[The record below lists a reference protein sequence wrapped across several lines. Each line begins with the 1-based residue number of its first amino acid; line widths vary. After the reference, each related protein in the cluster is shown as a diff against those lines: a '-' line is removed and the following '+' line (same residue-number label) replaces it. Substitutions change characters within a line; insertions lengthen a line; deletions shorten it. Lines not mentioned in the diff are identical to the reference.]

1 MFTNG
6 TELRPVIVKNINL
19 CKICECRDYDIHGF
33 EKYYYAYLYGDFD
46 FENHYTHQYG
56 EIFDKVYGLPIGEI
70 YVISA
75 LPRDWLD
82 DNVKQVML
90 FRICNDRI
98 ETQEDTNNYRRIKE
112 KIKSEEIFMCEYE
125 AVTYETGAACK
136 INLYI

>member
-1 MFTNG
+1 MFTDK
-6 TELRPVIVKNINL
+6 TELRQVIRKSVNL
-19 CKICECRDYDIHGF
+19 CRIHECRDYNIHGSG
-33 EKYYYAYLYGDFD
+33 KYYYAYLYGDFD

-56 EIFDKVYGLPIGEI
+56 KIFEKVYGLPIGEI
-70 YVISA
+70 YVVSA

-90 FRICNDRI
+90 FKICNDKI
-98 ETQEDTNNYRRIKE
+98 KTQEDADNYRRIKE

-125 AVTYETGAACK
+125 VVTYETGAACT

>member
-1 MFTNG
+1 MFTDG
-6 TELRPVIVKNINL
+6 TELRQVIRKNLNL
-19 CKICECRDYDIHGF
+19 CRIHECRDYNIHGF

-56 EIFDKVYGLPIGEI
+56 VIFDKVYCLPIGEI
-70 YVISA
+70 YIISA

-90 FRICNDRI
+90 FKICNDKI
-98 ETQEDTNNYRRIKE
+98 KTQEDANNYRRIKE
-112 KIKSEEIFMCEYE
+112 KIKSEETFMCEYE
-125 AVTYETGAACK
+125 VVTYENAIGCT